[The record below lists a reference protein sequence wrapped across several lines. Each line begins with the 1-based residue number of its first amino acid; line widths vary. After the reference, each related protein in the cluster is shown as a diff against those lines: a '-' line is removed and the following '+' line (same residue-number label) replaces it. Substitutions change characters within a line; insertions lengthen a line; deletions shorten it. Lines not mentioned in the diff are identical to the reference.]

1 MTKEGNLGYSA
12 ADAYDVGNVP
22 TAEPTTEEPIT
33 AEPNPAEPATEE
45 PIPAQPTAEEP
56 NPAQP
61 TTEPNTAEPAGKGKK
76 EKKKRPTYATKS
88 RYGSIDSKFKISN

>member
-1 MTKEGNLGYSA
+1 MTKEGNLGYS

-56 NPAQP
+56 NPAKP
-61 TTEPNTAEPAGKGKK
+61 TTEPNTAEPASKGKK
-76 EKKKRPTYATKS
+76 EKKRDLHTPLNQGM
-88 RYGSIDSKFKISN
+88 GSIDSKFKISN

>member
-1 MTKEGNLGYSA
+1 MTKEGNLGYS

-56 NPAQP
+56 NPAKP

-88 RYGSIDSKFKISN
+88 RYGINRFKI